1 MNDINQLFQSIAQAK
16 SMGKNPQVI
25 IQNIMQRN
33 PYYQQ
38 AMVRLQNMAQGQ
50 NPQQFLTQLAKQNGL
65 NDDGLQ
71 ALKQIFGK

>member
-16 SMGKNPQVI
+16 SMGKNPQAI
-25 IQNIMQRN
+25 IQTIMQRN
-33 PYYQQ
+33 PNYQQ

-50 NPQQFLTQLAKQNGL
+50 NSQQFLTQLAKQNGL
-65 NDDGLQ
+65 NDNGLQ